1 MPINAEWH
9 TSHRMPPNA
18 TFEARAAWHLEHV
31 KQCDCRPIPAK
42 LAEQMRE
49 RGLLPAE

>member
-9 TSHRMPPNA
+9 LAHRMPQNA
-18 TFEARAAWHLEHV
+18 TFEARAAWHLDHAEH
-31 KQCDCRPIPAK
+31 CGCRPIPAK

-49 RGLLPAE
+49 RGLPAE